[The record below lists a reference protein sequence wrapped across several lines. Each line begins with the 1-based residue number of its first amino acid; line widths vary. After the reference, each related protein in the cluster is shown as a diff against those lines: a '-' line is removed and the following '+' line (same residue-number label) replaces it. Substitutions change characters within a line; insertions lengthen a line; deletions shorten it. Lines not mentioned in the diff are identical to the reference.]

1 MNDFEFRL
9 YTVPDNLYGVEDPET
24 GEWNGI
30 VRQLMERRADMAG
43 LITVA
48 AFEIPNQNSYSFYIY
63 RLLNYVK
70 MEQNPNGCRNIANKL
85 VMKL

>member
-43 LITVA
+43 LITVK
-48 AFEIPNQNSYSFYIY
+48 AFEILEI
-63 RLLNYVK
+63 
-70 MEQNPNGCRNIANKL
+70 GIL
-85 VMKL
+85 V

>member
-43 LITVA
+43 LITVI
-48 AFEIPNQNSYSFYIY
+48 AFEILNLNSCLTFCI
-63 RLLNYVK
+63 
-70 MEQNPNGCRNIANKL
+70 IT
-85 VMKL
+85 

>member
-43 LITVA
+43 LITVK
-48 AFEIPNQNSYSFYIY
+48 AFEILNRNSCLTFCIY

-70 MEQNPNGCRNIANKL
+70 TEQNPNGCRNIAEQVL
-85 VMKL
+85 S

>member
-43 LITVA
+43 LITVI
-48 AFEIPNQNSYSFYIY
+48 AFEILNRNSCLTFCI
-63 RLLNYVK
+63 
-70 MEQNPNGCRNIANKL
+70 IT
-85 VMKL
+85 

>member
-43 LITVA
+43 LITVI
-48 AFEIPNQNSYSFYIY
+48 AFETPNQNSYLTFYIY
-63 RLLNYVK
+63 RT
-70 MEQNPNGCRNIANKL
+70 A
-85 VMKL
+85 

>member
-43 LITVA
+43 LG
-48 AFEIPNQNSYSFYIY
+48 F
-63 RLLNYVK
+63 LNN
-70 MEQNPNGCRNIANKL
+70 EQVIL
-85 VMKL
+85 